1 MTGLALGVIVLMT
14 SFAVDI
20 GRVQLE
26 RRDLQSIADTVA
38 LDMVR
43 ELDVAGDPVAW
54 AAELT
59 LSRDRNGFTASGS
72 ESDGIRDLVAT
83 PGCYDDATDVF
94 TAGCATPDAV
104 HAVATDTVDYVF
116 QPGSKTTS
124 REAIAEQEETAE
136 FRVGSFVAAIDPATN
151 SIIGQIL
158 NSVMPGASAVSYAG
172 LLDANV
178 TFADLAA
185 NLPVTVGSPEEL
197 LDAQITMADLLVA
210 SADALAANGNAADA
224 AFVQGL
230 VGLAVGGATFRFG
243 DVVGASAGG
252 GTPAGDVVLQV
263 PQLLTTGAF
272 LVDDEHFVTVPA
284 STLNIPFVG
293 DVGLRMTGIEAPQ
306 AGGIQD
312 GASVT
317 TRQISLEV
325 TPAINVSTS
334 QLVNI
339 CTLASAEQS
348 VIQNAVNGILD
359 LVRCLPLFGGVLNQ
373 LFELRVSG
381 TPSIQVSA
389 GEMTVT
395 QSIDCASRTLTLTPT
410 PVALNLNAPVQLT
423 ASAHLGGYSLGNILR
438 ITLAATASSVG
449 TAAPVPFVAA
459 DAGPH
464 HEIFNP
470 PTARVGSTPLGL
482 AGLLNVSASEIS
494 VLNANLAGTANLLL
508 PLFQSTVNTILGQL
522 DTVLLQ
528 PLAQLLGVSL
538 GGGDLTP
545 QWMQCGDGGPI
556 LSR

>member
-1 MTGLALGVIVLMT
+1 MTGLAITVIVLMT

-26 RRDLQSIADTVA
+26 RRDLQAVADAVA

-43 ELDVAGDPVAW
+43 ELDLAGDPVAW

-59 LSRDRNGFTASGS
+59 LTRDRNGFTASGT

-104 HAVATDTVDYVF
+104 LAVATDTVDYVF
-116 QPGSKTTS
+116 QPGSKRTS

-178 TFADLAA
+178 TVADLAA
-185 NLPVTVGSPEEL
+185 NLPVTVGSPDEL
-197 LDAQITMADLLVA
+197 LDAEITMADLLVA

-230 VGLAVGGATFRFG
+230 VGLAVGGGTFRFG
-243 DVVGASAGG
+243 DVIGASAGG
-252 GTPAGDVVLQV
+252 DTPAGDVVLQV
-263 PQLLTTGAF
+263 PQLLTTAAF
-272 LVDDEHFVTVPA
+272 LVDGEHLVTVPA

-293 DVGLRMTGIEAPQ
+293 DVGLRMTGIEAPRT
-306 AGGIQD
+306 GGIQD

-325 TPAINVSTS
+325 TPAINISTTRTI
-334 QLVNI
+334 NI
-339 CTLASAEQS
+339 CSLPSGERNVLQS
-348 VIQNAVNGILD
+348 
-359 LVRCLPLFGGVLNQ
+359 LVGSVLNIVTCLLGGTLNQ
-373 LFELRVSG
+373 VFTLEVTG
-381 TPSIQVSA
+381 TPSIQISA

-395 QSIDCASRTLTLTPT
+395 QSIDCSTGTLTLTPT
-410 PVALNLNAPVQLT
+410 PVALNLNAPVQLVGR
-423 ASAHLGGYSLGNILR
+423 ARLLGSSLGDILR
-438 ITLAATASSVG
+438 LTLAATASTVG
-449 TAAPVPFVAA
+449 TAAPVPFVAT
-459 DAGPH
+459 DAGPR
-464 HEIFNP
+464 HEVFNP

-494 VLNANLAGTANLLL
+494 VLNANLASTANLLL

-538 GGGDLTP
+538 GGADLTP
-545 QWMQCGDGGPI
+545 RWMQCGQGGPI